1 MSTKGDLDPRETGE
15 SVDAMRAPA
24 LRRPPKTSPPE
35 NAMTD
40 TLREAALDYHRYPT
54 PGKISVTPTKAMATA
69 RDLSLA
75 YSPGVADACMAIADD
90 PREAGMLTARSNLVA
105 VITNGTAVLGLGNI
119 GPLAAKPVMEGKGCL
134 FKKFAGIDVFDIELA
149 ENDPD
154 ALIET
159 IARMEPTFGGIN
171 LEDIKAPECF
181 YIEAKLR
188 QRMKIPVFHDDQ
200 HGTAIVAAAAI
211 LNALK
216 HVGKDITDVKLVA
229 SGAGAAALAC
239 LDLAVSLGLRIANT
253 FVCDAKGVVYQ
264 GRTEGM
270 DPNKARYA
278 RDTSARTL
286 AEVIPGADIFLGL
299 SAGGVLQP
307 EMVKTM
313 ARDPIILAMANPTP
327 EILPELALAARPDA
341 VIGTG
346 RSDYPNQV
354 NNVLCF
360 PFIFRGALDT
370 GATTINEAMKLAA
383 VRAIAELAHAEIPE
397 VVAQAYGASGLRF
410 GRDYLIP
417 KPFDPRLIEVVA
429 PAVAQAA
436 MDSGVATRPIADMP
450 AYRQR
455 LSQFVYQSSSSMQPL
470 FAAAKRAPKRV
481 VYAEGEDER
490 VLRAAQ
496 VVVDEGLAHPLLLGR
511 PATVQQRIAEFGL
524 RLAPGTD
531 CDIVDLLDP
540 AVYGDAADD
549 YFQLKRRD
557 GVSRAVARAEMRSR
571 STLLAAM
578 LVRQGRADAMLCG
591 TFGSYGDHLHHVR
604 DVIGLRGGTQTLAAM
619 QMLMLPGRQLFI
631 CDTHVNRDPTAEQV
645 AEIALMA
652 AEEVRRFGVVP
663 SVALLSHSNF
673 GSSEAASARKMRQA
687 LALVKARDPGLA
699 VEGEMRGDAAL
710 SKTIL
715 DHEFPDSGL
724 NAEANVLVM
733 PNVDAANISYNL
745 LRIAAGNGIT
755 VGGILLGAARPVHIL
770 TPSSTVRRIV
780 NMTALAV
787 VGATSQRALP
797 HAGGHADPLV
807 HTGVA

>member
-1 MSTKGDLDPRETGE
+1 MSD
-15 SVDAMRAPA
+15 
-24 LRRPPKTSPPE
+24 
-35 NAMTD
+35 D

-75 YSPGVADACMAIADD
+75 YSPGVADACLAIADD
-90 PREAGMLTARSNLVA
+90 PREAGNLTARGNLVA

-119 GPLAAKPVMEGKGCL
+119 GPLASKPVMEGKGCL

-181 YIEAKLR
+181 YIETRLR
-188 QRMKIPVFHDDQ
+188 ERMKIPVFHDDQ

-216 HVGKDITDVKLVA
+216 HVGKNIAEVKLVA

-239 LDLAVSLGLRIANT
+239 LDLAVSLGLKPQNIY
-253 FVCDAKGVVYQ
+253 VSDAKGVVYL

-270 DPNKARYA
+270 DPNKSRYA

-299 SAGGVLQP
+299 SAGGVLKP
-307 EMVKTM
+307 EMVKAM

-327 EILPELALAARPDA
+327 EILPEDALAARPDA

-436 MDSGVATRPIADMP
+436 MDSGVATRPITDMP

-455 LSQFVYQSSSSMQPL
+455 MSQFVYQSGSSMQPL
-470 FAAAKRAPKRV
+470 FAAAKIAPKRV

-496 VVVDEGLAHPLLLGR
+496 VVVDEGLARPLLLGR
-511 PATVQQRIAEFGL
+511 PEVIKHRLAEYGL
-524 RLAPGTD
+524 RLQPGVD
-531 CDIVDLLDP
+531 CELINLQDP

-549 YFQLKRRD
+549 YFELKRRE
-557 GVSRAVARAEMRSR
+557 GVSRAVARVEMRSR
-571 STLLAAM
+571 CSLLASM

-591 TFGSYGDHLHHVR
+591 TFGSYSEHLRHVR
-604 DVIGLRGGTQTLAAM
+604 DVIGLRAGTQTLAAM

-645 AEIALMA
+645 AEIALLA
-652 AEEVRRFGVVP
+652 AEEVRRFGITP
-663 SVALLSHSNF
+663 SVALLSHSSF
-673 GSSEAASARKMRQA
+673 GGSDAPSAVKMRQA
-687 LALVKARDPGLA
+687 LSLVKKVDPKLA
-699 VEGEMRGDAAL
+699 IEGEMRGDAAL

-724 NAEANVLVM
+724 STEANVLVM

-755 VGGILLGAARPVHIL
+755 VGGILLGAARPVHIM

-787 VGATSQRALP
+787 VDASSQRAAS
-797 HAGGHADPLV
+797 HAID
-807 HTGVA
+807 